1 MLLHGFAAVWVA
13 VNDGTRDFVQ
23 QIQLRSLALQEC
35 YSLTS
40 QVRLWIVSGWSAVLW
55 L

>member
-1 MLLHGFAAVWVA
+1 MLLHDLAAVWVA

-23 QIQLRSLALQEC
+23 QVQLRSLALREC

-40 QVRLWIVSGWSAVLW
+40 QVLL
-55 L
+55 